1 MNADE
6 QLVVM
11 LEARVRDFEKKMLA
25 AEKRGTR
32 TYRNLER
39 GSGRATRQMET
50 DMNRAA
56 LRTNTALTSI
66 SSRVGAVGQALGR
79 GGPMAAG
86 FAAVAAAAAVVDRT
100 VRSVA
105 TLGDE
110 ARRAGVSIQSF
121 QELKF
126 VADQNRIQVDQLVDG
141 LKELSLR
148 ADEFIVT
155 GAGPGAEAFAR
166 LGLSAADLSRGL
178 EDPADL
184 MLTIIGRLEDLDDA
198 ARIRIS
204 DEVFGGSAGERFVEL
219 VGRGEYALRET
230 AQRAH
235 EVGAVLE
242 DDVIRRAQEID
253 AKFSELKATA
263 TTTFK
268 AMVVGIAEFGVAVAE
283 QNEKL
288 TDLFRTMDQ
297 ADALLGGRIADAL
310 EEDQDALN
318 THADTIR
325 QIIAI
330 YSTLGERGDQLA
342 SSLYLPIQQ
351 LRAYGETGAADAL
364 MSVAE
369 QMRQLTT
376 DVRNGEVD
384 AETFENR
391 LSTLSE
397 EARTAFTTLETID
410 AVEFGGVLSQVS
422 GLVDWLGTAIARAR
436 ELRASLPGS
445 DGDGTTSGDGRT
457 YGDLPN
463 APPMPSRFAPRT
475 SSAPP
480 PRPDNLQPTPGSGG
494 GGGSSAQERLTAY
507 EQAVESVTRRVRLL
521 KAEAAGLTAV
531 MQSGEDVGD
540 AFEYARTRAE
550 LLVDAIEDGR
560 DITPELQAEIDGL
573 AASLSGVSQG
583 ADMAA
588 DEMREV
594 IALADEME
602 DAAIAGAK
610 KMASLF
616 TGIVTGSL
624 TAEEALEKL
633 LLQILE
639 VQMEKLLVNL
649 AVSERAAGGGVFS
662 TLGGLLGFS
671 SGGYTGNGGVGD
683 VAGVVHGKE
692 FVVNAAATRQPGVRS
707 MLEGINAGRMPTSNS
722 GADVNVTV
730 PVSLTVHSGARE
742 ERVESSG
749 NGREID
755 LYITGV
761 VKRGFQKGDFRKE
774 LATFGVRKQAVG
786 GA

>member
-1 MNADE
+1 MASDE
-6 QLVVM
+6 QLVVLM
-11 LEARVRDFEKKMLA
+11 EARIREFERDMLK

-32 TYRNLER
+32 TYNNLER
-39 GSGRATRQMET
+39 GSTRATRRMET
-50 DMNRAA
+50 DMSRAA

-86 FAAVAAAAAVVDRT
+86 FAAVGAAAAIVDRT

-166 LGLSAADLSRGL
+166 LGLSAADLARGL

-198 ARIRIS
+198 ARIRIA

-253 AKFSELKATA
+253 AKFSALKATA
-263 TTTFK
+263 TTAFQ
-268 AMVVGIAEFGVAVAE
+268 AMVVGVAEFGVAVAE
-283 QNEKL
+283 QNTQL
-288 TDLFRTMDQ
+288 AQLFRTMEQ
-297 ADALLGGRIADAL
+297 AEALLGGRIADAL

-318 THADTIR
+318 AHADTIR
-325 QIIAI
+325 QIIGI
-330 YSTLGERGDQLA
+330 YGTLGERGDQLA
-342 SSLYLPIQQ
+342 SSLYPVIQQ

-391 LSTLSE
+391 LTTLSG
-397 EARTAFTTLETID
+397 EAQAAFDTLETID
-410 AVEFGGVLSQVS
+410 GVEFGGVLSQVS
-422 GLVDWLGTAIARAR
+422 GLVDWLGTAITRAR

-445 DGDGTTSGDGRT
+445 DGDGTTSGDGKV
-457 YGDLPN
+457 YGDMPN
-463 APPMPSRFAPRT
+463 APPMPSAFAPRT
-475 SSAPP
+475 SSAPAA
-480 PRPDNLQPTPGSGG
+480 RPDGLKPEPGSGRG
-494 GGGSSAQERLTAY
+494 GGGSAQERLSAY
-507 EQAVESVTRRVRLL
+507 EQTVESVTRRIQLL
-521 KAEAAGLTAV
+521 TAEAAGLTSI
-531 MQSGEDVGD
+531 MQSGRDVGD
-540 AFEYARTRAE
+540 AFDYARTRAE
-550 LLVDAIEDGR
+550 LLADALDDGR
-560 DITPELQAEIDGL
+560 ELTPELRAEIDAM
-573 AASLSGVSQG
+573 AASLGKAG
-583 ADMAA
+583 AAAELAA
-588 DEMREV
+588 DRIDQATEQ
-594 IALADEME
+594 ADKIQ
-602 DAAIAGAK
+602 DTADKGAER
-610 KMASLF
+610 MADLF
-616 TGIVTGSL
+616 TGIVDGSL
-624 TAEEALEKL
+624 DAKDAIKSLLAEMLK
-633 LLQILE
+633 
-639 VQMEKLLVNL
+639 VQMQKQFLNM
-649 AVSERAAGGGVFS
+649 AAGGGAAGGGVFS
-662 TLGGLLGFS
+662 TIGGLLGFS
-671 SGGYTGNGGVGD
+671 SGGYTGNSGTGD

-707 MLEGINAGRMPTSNS
+707 MLEGINAGRMPSATGGGSQE
-722 GADVNVTV
+722 VQVTV
-730 PVSLTVHSGARE
+730 AFEQPQMTMTDDGTVRAQIVAAARQTKIAAVKQSRSELSQNMRSLNVH
-742 ERVESSG
+742 
-749 NGREID
+749 
-755 LYITGV
+755 
-761 VKRGFQKGDFRKE
+761 
-774 LATFGVRKQAVG
+774 G
-786 GA
+786 GLV